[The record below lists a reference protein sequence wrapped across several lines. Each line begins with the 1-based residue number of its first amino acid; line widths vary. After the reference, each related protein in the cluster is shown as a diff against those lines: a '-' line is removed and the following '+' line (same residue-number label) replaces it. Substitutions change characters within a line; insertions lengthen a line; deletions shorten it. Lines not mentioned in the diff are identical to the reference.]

1 MEFVCYSG
9 FKKGVWMQRFAVICL
24 MALLT
29 LSPSAY
35 GQTVAPPPP
44 PDLGPPSSGQDS
56 KGIDAGD
63 VWLAVL
69 LALPITLS
77 AFAIYESTKKKK
89 PVSP

>member
-1 MEFVCYSG
+1 MEFVCCSG
-9 FKKGVWMQRFAVICL
+9 FKKGLRMQRFAVICL

-35 GQTVAPPPP
+35 GQTVEPPPP
-44 PDLGPPSSGQDS
+44 PSAPPPAPDQDS

-63 VWLAVL
+63 VWVAVL
-69 LALPITLS
+69 LAVPITLS
-77 AFAIYESTKKKK
+77 AFAIYEATKKKK